1 MDIGSEDIDR
11 QLNRVKIFPG
21 MPNLRKIPFSTDL
34 YHLFQSTEKQMI
46 YWRIYG
52 FFLNPLKQVTKCCN
66 IFTILADTF
75 PSVLDDHERGTLY
88 EELRRYD
95 VWDPPAHIEA
105 AIEHGNDSGIMIS
118 IRISADQYWQ
128 KVSHVKTGDE
138 LGFRVLAKL
147 STAMLCIPNGNADSE
162 QIFPQLALTK
172 TTFRSRMAG

>member
-11 QLNRVKIFPG
+11 QLNKVKIFPG
-21 MPNLRKIPFSTDL
+21 MPNLRKNPFSTDL
-34 YHLFQSTEKQMI
+34 YHLFQSTDKQMI

-52 FFLNPLKQVTKCCN
+52 FFLNPLKQVTKCCKM
-66 IFTILADTF
+66 FTILADSF

-105 AIEHGNDSGIMIS
+105 AFEHDNDSGVMIS

-147 STAMLCIPNGNADSE
+147 STAMLCIPHGNADSE